1 MFLVTNLDCNI
12 RKIDCYEFVCVIHTQ
27 ENDKNVMYCQVNIK
41 NVVVNQIFSNT
52 TQMHFVRKESS

>member
-41 NVVVNQIFSNT
+41 KCCRKSNL
-52 TQMHFVRKESS
+52 